1 MGLFVNGVLTK
12 LKFIIINFRIKKE
25 NLKKIGI
32 LLIHGLW
39 EHQGRH
45 DINASWFKNLNIDP
59 FLMDLPGHGN
69 NTEVFGHIEKW
80 DEIENSVEQAYKKLN
95 QYDIKLVFGISF
107 GGQVGLHCILKGI
120 IDPDFLILSAPSL
133 GDNYPQFIKTLSK
146 SLSKFTPRLRVPSSA
161 NKRNL
166 STDEQVVKDY
176 FDDPLVFRSITA
188 RFGGETIESQNFVND
203 NINNLKIN
211 TLYLHGDGDTIV
223 PISSGE
229 NLSKLPNV
237 KFVTVRNSKHEILN
251 QDTRPFVLSEIH
263 SWLKENSLV

>member
-1 MGLFVNGVLTK
+1 MHVPDGFINAPVSAATGLISLGTIWAYIRNAKNLVADRLIALTGMMSALIFVLQM
-12 LKFIIINFRIKKE
+12 INFPIAA
-25 NLKKIGI
+25 GTSGH
-32 LLIHGLW
+32 LL
-39 EHQGRH
+39 
-45 DINASWFKNLNIDP
+45 
-59 FLMDLPGHGN
+59 
-69 NTEVFGHIEKW
+69 
-80 DEIENSVEQAYKKLN
+80 
-95 QYDIKLVFGISF
+95 
-107 GGQVGLHCILKGI
+107 GGALAVIVLG
-120 IDPDFLILSAPSL
+120 PSL

-203 NINNLKIN
+203 NINNLKTN

>member
-12 LKFIIINFRIKKE
+12 LKFIIINLRIKKE

-69 NTEVFGHIEKW
+69 NTKVFGHIEKW
-80 DEIENSVEQAYKKLN
+80 NEIENSVEQAYKKLN

-203 NINNLKIN
+203 NINNLKTN
-211 TLYLHGDGDTIV
+211 TLYFHGDGDTIV
-223 PISSGE
+223 PISSGK

-251 QDTRPFVLSEIH
+251 QDTRPFVLSEIN

>member
-1 MGLFVNGVLTK
+1 MVLAIALLLGL
-12 LKFIIINFRIKKE
+12 IIPT
-25 NLKKIGI
+25 
-32 LLIHGLW
+32 
-39 EHQGRH
+39 EH
-45 DINASWFKNLNIDP
+45 IATV
-59 FLMDLPGHGN
+59 LMDLPGHGN

-203 NINNLKIN
+203 NINNLKTPTI
-211 TLYLHGDGDTIV
+211 LFHGENDTIV
-223 PISSGE
+223 PIASS
-229 NLSKLPNV
+229 SKLSELENV
-237 KFVTVRNSKHEILN
+237 EYVVVQNSKHELLN
-251 QDTRPFVLSEIH
+251 QDTRPFVLSELH
-263 SWLKENSLV
+263 RWLKNNNII